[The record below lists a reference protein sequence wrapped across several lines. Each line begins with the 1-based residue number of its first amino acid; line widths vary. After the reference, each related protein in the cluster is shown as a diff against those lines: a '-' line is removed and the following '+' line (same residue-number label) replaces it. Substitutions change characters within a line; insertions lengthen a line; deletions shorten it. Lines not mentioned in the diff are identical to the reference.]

1 MKNSE
6 KEKVRNHKKNNN
18 FKKAFKACQNGLK
31 ASSKKGSTFFLYQES
46 RIRHFHKTI
55 DNYIEN
61 N

>member
-1 MKNSE
+1 
-6 KEKVRNHKKNNN
+6 VLNHKKNNN